1 MEKLW
6 SSKRY
11 FKNLIME
18 VQIGNRV
25 AEVELISKDKNFVR
39 LSINGEEYEVDVN
52 MLEDGVYSIL
62 HNGKSYNAELT
73 RSEDNKNYKVN
84 AAFSTYD
91 VKIIDEKAKYL
102 RMRKEGDDRQDNKI
116 VSPMPGKIVSI
127 PVQVGDTLAKGDTAI
142 VIEAM
147 KMQNSFK
154 VASDCTIKEILVN
167 EGDAINANQLLIHLE
182 LN

>member
-1 MEKLW
+1 
-6 SSKRY
+6 
-11 FKNLIME
+11 ME

-25 AEVELISKDKNFVR
+25 AEVELISKEGNFVC
-39 LSINGEEYEVDVN
+39 LSIDGEQYEIDIT

-62 HNGKSYNAELT
+62 NNGKSYNAELT
-73 RSEDNKNYKVN
+73 RSDDNKEYKVN
-84 AAFSTYD
+84 AAFSSYD

-102 RMRKEGDDRQDNKI
+102 RMRKDTDDRQDNKI
-116 VSPMPGKIVSI
+116 ISPMPGKIVSI
-127 PVQVGDTLAKGDTAI
+127 PVKVGDTLSKGDTAI

-154 VASDCTIKEILVN
+154 VASDCTIKEILVA
-167 EGDAINANQLLIHLE
+167 EGDAVNANQVLIHLE

>member
-1 MEKLW
+1 
-6 SSKRY
+6 
-11 FKNLIME
+11 ME

-39 LSINGEEYEVDVN
+39 LSINGEEYEVDVT

-62 HNGKSYNAELT
+62 HNGRSYNAELS
-73 RSEDNKNYKVN
+73 RSEDNKSYKVN

-102 RMRKEGDDRQDNKI
+102 RMRKDADDRQDNKI
-116 VSPMPGKIVSI
+116 ASPMPGKIVSI
-127 PVQVGDTLAKGDTAI
+127 PVKAGDVLAKGDTVI

-147 KMQNSFK
+147 KMQNSIK
-154 VASDCTIKEILVN
+154 VASDCTVKEILVN
-167 EGDAINANQLLIHLE
+167 EGDAINANQLLINLE